1 MSVSTS
7 FEAFKDDYKSEV
19 CQSSNTTTLITMSNS
34 RYTLQ
39 VETDDANLMYAWRV
53 SMEARVP
60 FTAWTVYEYYLS
72 RSGMDQALRECR
84 ETMRRLED
92 TQDSQFNNLSARL
105 TETET
110 VLAPAR
116 SFSYALTQPLK
127 VFAFTPFFAA
137 KSSGLG
143 RLRYA

>member
-1 MSVSTS
+1 
-7 FEAFKDDYKSEV
+7 
-19 CQSSNTTTLITMSNS
+19 MSNS

-39 VETDDANLMYAWRV
+39 VETNDANLMYAWRV

-92 TQDSQFNNLSARL
+92 TQDSQF
-105 TETET
+105 
-110 VLAPAR
+110 
-116 SFSYALTQPLK
+116 
-127 VFAFTPFFAA
+127 
-137 KSSGLG
+137 SGLCMY
-143 RLRYA
+143 RAHAS

>member
-19 CQSSNTTTLITMSNS
+19 CKSSNTTTLITMSNS
-34 RYTLQ
+34 RYTLVNTLQ
-39 VETDDANLMYAWRV
+39 VETNDANLMYAWRV

-72 RSGMDQALRECR
+72 RSGIDQALRECR

-92 TQDSQFNNLSARL
+92 TQDSQFNGLCARL

-110 VLAPAR
+110 VLI
-116 SFSYALTQPLK
+116 FMYM
-127 VFAFTPFFAA
+127 
-137 KSSGLG
+137 
-143 RLRYA
+143 

>member
-92 TQDSQFNNLSARL
+92 TQDSQFNNLKVFGLALRLGQPQVRL
-105 TETET
+105 TELMPPEQ
-110 VLAPAR
+110 
-116 SFSYALTQPLK
+116 SALTSAL
-127 VFAFTPFFAA
+127 
-137 KSSGLG
+137 L
-143 RLRYA
+143 RLHGFVHQCQ

>member
-1 MSVSTS
+1 
-7 FEAFKDDYKSEV
+7 
-19 CQSSNTTTLITMSNS
+19 MSNS

-39 VETDDANLMYAWRV
+39 VETNDDNLMYTWHV

-92 TQDSQFNNLSARL
+92 TGLPVQR
-105 TETET
+105 
-110 VLAPAR
+110 
-116 SFSYALTQPLK
+116 ALRKADRDRDRPL
-127 VFAFTPFFAA
+127 
-137 KSSGLG
+137 
-143 RLRYA
+143 